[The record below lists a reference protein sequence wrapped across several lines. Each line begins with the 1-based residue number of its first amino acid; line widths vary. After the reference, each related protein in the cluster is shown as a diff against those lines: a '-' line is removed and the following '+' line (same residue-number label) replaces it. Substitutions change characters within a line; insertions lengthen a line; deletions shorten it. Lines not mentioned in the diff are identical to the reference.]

1 MPDRTTW
8 LINGKLVTPRGV
20 VPGAVG
26 IRDGRIVAI
35 RRAPTPGGEHL
46 NVRGRYVSP
55 GFMDLHIWGD
65 PRRVAGREIRS
76 GTTSFLTAIGPEPP
90 ELLVNRLVQLDLSP
104 DERGARCLGV
114 HLEGPFLNPLRAG
127 ALASRWL
134 RPPTSREL
142 RQLVRYASG
151 RLKLMTIAPELPRGI
166 EAIRWCARHGIMVS
180 LGHSDAS
187 ADVTQRAISAGAT
200 AVTHVF
206 NGMRPLHHR
215 DPGLLGEAL
224 TDDRLVA
231 MVILDGAHVDPT
243 AFQLLVRCKGPNGV
257 ALVTDS
263 VRHQRH
269 PKAARARG
277 AYYLKRGILAGSA
290 LTMIEAVRNATVFGK
305 IPLPDAVRMASLNPA
320 RVIHE
325 AHRLGSLEVGKRAD
339 LVVFDARFRVS
350 MTLVGGTIV
359 YQRKK

>member
-1 MPDRTTW
+1 
-8 LINGKLVTPRGV
+8 
-20 VPGAVG
+20 
-26 IRDGRIVAI
+26 
-35 RRAPTPGGEHL
+35 
-46 NVRGRYVSP
+46 
-55 GFMDLHIWGD
+55 
-65 PRRVAGREIRS
+65 
-76 GTTSFLTAIGPEPP
+76 
-90 ELLVNRLVQLDLSP
+90 
-104 DERGARCLGV
+104 
-114 HLEGPFLNPLRAG
+114 
-127 ALASRWL
+127 
-134 RPPTSREL
+134 
-142 RQLVRYASG
+142 
-151 RLKLMTIAPELPRGI
+151 MTIAPELPRGI
-166 EAIRWCARHGIMVS
+166 EAIRWCARHGITVS

-187 ADVTQRAISAGAT
+187 AEVTQRAITAGAT
-200 AVTHVF
+200 TVTHVF

-215 DPGLLGEAL
+215 DPGLLGEVL

-269 PKAARARG
+269 PKAARAKG

-290 LTMIEAVRNATVFGK
+290 LTMMEAVRNATVFGK

-320 RVIHE
+320 RAIHE

-350 MTLVGGTIV
+350 MTLIAGAIV
-359 YQRKK
+359 YQRRN